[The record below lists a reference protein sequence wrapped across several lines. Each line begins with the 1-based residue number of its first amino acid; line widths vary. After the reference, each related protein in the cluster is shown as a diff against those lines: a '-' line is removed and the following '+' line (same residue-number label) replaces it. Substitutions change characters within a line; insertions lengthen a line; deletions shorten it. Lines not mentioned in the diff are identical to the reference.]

1 MRTIAAPQPPN
12 QGSNSQTQQEIE
24 EEIKTSRQRK
34 GEGVDILGDR
44 HGANQ
49 TWYEYRNKKGDIS
62 MSEQRCAE
70 SSQSAENGG
79 NEGVG
84 SQVAGHVLAFPER
97 GNESRNLQRL
107 W

>member
-1 MRTIAAPQPPN
+1 
-12 QGSNSQTQQEIE
+12 
-24 EEIKTSRQRK
+24 
-34 GEGVDILGDR
+34 
-44 HGANQ
+44 
-49 TWYEYRNKKGDIS
+49 

-79 NEGVG
+79 NEEVG